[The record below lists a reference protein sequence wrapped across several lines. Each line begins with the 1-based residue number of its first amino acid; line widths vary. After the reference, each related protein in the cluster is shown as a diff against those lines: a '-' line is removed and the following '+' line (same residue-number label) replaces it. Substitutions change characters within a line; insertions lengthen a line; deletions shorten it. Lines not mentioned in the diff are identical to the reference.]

1 MNRIQGKDCKIVTY
15 EISEISLS
23 YFDGMMN
30 MMD

>member
-23 YFDGMMN
+23 YFDDMMN
-30 MMD
+30 MID

>member
-15 EISEISLS
+15 EISEISMS
-23 YFDGMMN
+23 YFDDKMN

>member
-23 YFDGMMN
+23 YFGDMMN

>member
-23 YFDGMMN
+23 YFDDMMN
-30 MMD
+30 MVD

>member
-1 MNRIQGKDCKIVTY
+1 MNRIQGKDCKVVTY

-23 YFDGMMN
+23 YFDDMMN